1 MPHMLNWAV
10 DYEQHT
16 ESNHMLIR
24 FDIETDKNNTVLD
37 PTTNTYNFKK
47 TDWKIFTETLTNDRF
62 DMTWNRN
69 EQDKIILE
77 NMTISLRES
86 IQKAIEKS
94 TSKLRIYV
102 RSKA

>member
-1 MPHMLNWAV
+1 M

-37 PTTNTYNFKK
+37 STTNTYNFKK

-77 NMTISLRES
+77 NMAISLRES

-94 TSKLRIYV
+94 TSKLRICV
-102 RSKA
+102 RSKAW